1 MAQRTNRTRRSKG
14 TGELFKHTENGPW
27 IARWYAHDGSRPERS
42 TKTTDRRVAERILQQ
57 YLAKDALRREGVV
70 DATLDRHATEARLPL
85 AQHVEAYLAH
95 CERAGM
101 DAEHRASKA
110 RHLKKLAGVAGITRL
125 GELTVD
131 ALERYLAS
139 IKDAKRS
146 ARSVNFARQIVVT
159 FMAWAVKTGRVAS
172 NHLKVVAKMDE
183 ARDRRR
189 IRRPLTDD
197 ELARLLAVAREHGRE
212 AWYLAAALAGLRKG
226 DLRTLTW
233 ADVNFAEST
242 LTIRQGKA
250 KRVDVVPMHP
260 QLAEA
265 LKARLAAHPA
275 MPMARVWSE
284 TVGNKTRVNDFVRA
298 GIARWEVVTDKDGK
312 AVYVVRK
319 GKQVPKMRINASDEH
334 GRVIDLHALRTTLGT
349 QLARAGVAPQVAKSI
364 MRHSDYRTTLTHYT
378 SLGLHDTSAAVA
390 KLPGIGKPP
399 EEAQKATG
407 TCDDTG
413 SPRPPVV
420 PLLMRES
427 ARNSATTRGI
437 PGRDAG
443 SSKTQNARCFAGKS
457 DTVRSG
463 AEMERKRLELSTPSL
478 QS

>member
-1 MAQRTNRTRRSKG
+1 MADRTSRTRRSKG

-27 IARWYAHDGSRPERS
+27 IARWYSHSGKRPERS
-42 TKTTDRRVAERILQQ
+42 TKTTDRRAAERILNQ

-95 CERAGM
+95 CERAGF

-110 RHLKKLAGVAGITRL
+110 RHLKKVAEVAGITRL

-159 FMAWAVKTGRVAS
+159 FMAWAVKTGRVGS

-197 ELARLLAVAREHGRE
+197 ELARLLAVAREYGRE

-226 DLRTLTW
+226 DLRAITW
-233 ADVNFAEST
+233 ADVNFTDST

-260 QLAEA
+260 QLAVA
-265 LKARLAAHPA
+265 LKARLKAHPA
-275 MPMARVWSE
+275 MPTARVWSE
-284 TVGNKTRVNDFVRA
+284 TVGNKTRLMDFVRA
-298 GIARWEVVTDKDGK
+298 GIARWEVVTDKDDK
-312 AVYVVRK
+312 PVYVVRR
-319 GKQVPKMRINASDEH
+319 GKRVPKMRFNVSDELGH
-334 GRVIDLHALRTTLGT
+334 VIDLHALRTTLGT
-349 QLARAGVAPQVAKSI
+349 RLARAGVAPQVAKSI
-364 MRHSDYRTTLTHYT
+364 MRHSDYRTTLSHYT
-378 SLGLHDTSAAVA
+378 VLGLHDTSAAVA
-390 KLPGIGKPP
+390 KLPSIGDLP
-399 EEAQKATG
+399 EVAQKATG
-407 TCDDTG
+407 TCDQSSQT
-413 SPRPPVV
+413 PPPVV
-420 PLLMRES
+420 PLLTHETE
-427 ARNSATTRGI
+427 RNSAKVRSV
-437 PGRDAG
+437 PGRNAG
-443 SSKTQNARCFAGKS
+443 ISKTQNARCFAGKS
-457 DTVRSG
+457 DGVRSG
-463 AEMERKRLELSTPSL
+463 AEVERKRLELSTPSL